1 MEPAG
6 RQRYAGVMD
15 ARAEPNEIE
24 LWEAVSRDPA
34 LQRRLVAASSGDQ
47 ALQVIRDSA
56 IDPRGAVAFCR
67 EESPRWDG
75 PPRVL
80 RENAPPA
87 QWLPVQMFED
97 EGGLKVEWHHFG
109 FARLTEP
116 FFEQSWARAAA
127 LPAQSL
133 LRMQTPVDAFFEFRS
148 APSPDGLVLHMSRCG
163 STLVAQMLAELG
175 EVTVVAEAPVFD
187 AVLRLHRSGRLT
199 ADHLRGA
206 AAALT
211 RMRHPDTRRAV
222 FKLDAWHT
230 PCWPTLASVFPKAP
244 AIFLHRDPVEVL
256 VSQEH
261 RPGMHVTPGQL
272 PLSLYGFTGEE
283 RVAGADHA
291 AWAIAQ
297 IAKAG
302 LEAVV
307 RGFADPV
314 AHADLPD
321 ALLAKILPHFGIA
334 TDDAARKRLVEA
346 GLRYSKDPSR
356 TYLPDAQAKRASAS
370 PELCARV
377 EAFGLDRMHA
387 SLVQARNRLHGPL
400 AQQKTSVRVGFR
412 FD

>member
-1 MEPAG
+1 
-6 RQRYAGVMD
+6 MD
-15 ARAEPNEIE
+15 ARVEPREIE

-34 LQRRLVAASSGDQ
+34 LQRRLVAASSGDE
-47 ALQVIRDSA
+47 AMQVIRDSA
-56 IDPRGAVAFCR
+56 LDPQGAAALCR
-67 EESPRWDG
+67 EASPRWDG

-87 QWLPVQMFED
+87 QWLPVHLFED
-97 EGGLKVEWHHFG
+97 EGGVKVEWHHFG

-133 LRMQTPVDAFFEFRS
+133 LRMQTPVDAFLEFR
-148 APSPDGLVLHMSRCG
+148 AGPPPDGFVFHMSRCG
-163 STLVAQMLAELG
+163 STLVAQMLAELD
-175 EVTVVAEAPVFD
+175 EVTVVSEAPVSD
-187 AVLRLHRSGRLT
+187 TVLRLHRSGRLT
-199 ADHLRGA
+199 AEHLRGA

-211 RMRHPDTRRAV
+211 RFRHPDARRAV

-230 PCWPTLASVFPKAP
+230 PCWRTLASVFPETP
-244 AIFLHRDPVEVL
+244 AIFLHRDPIEVL
-256 VSQEH
+256 VSQER

-272 PLSLYGFTGEE
+272 PLSLYGFTGGDGI
-283 RVAGADHA
+283 AGADHA

-297 IAKAG
+297 IVNAG

-307 RGFADPV
+307 RGFAEPV
-314 AHADLPD
+314 DFAELPD
-321 ALLAKILPHFGIA
+321 AILEKILPHFGIA
-334 TDDAARKRLVEA
+334 TDDAARERLVEA

-370 PELCARV
+370 PELRARV

-387 SLVQARNRLHGPL
+387 RLVETRNRPHGSL